1 MCNLAVS
8 IFFTKLSRVQLQ
20 CFARL
25 RKSRRVD
32 SVVCLF
38 NFIHELW
45 KSWSLKPWARVLS
58 TFKTPSRNLKTQTEC
73 LGLAKKT
80 AILTVSHLSFT
91 TPTSEMDLA
100 VSEIWYGQTKHSV
113 PICAWPN
120 KLGNSLFRTFNYQP
134 PSIQQSLYYAH
145 IAKRSQLIST
155 KWLL

>member
-1 MCNLAVS
+1 MSRARKEKRSRSLRLYCRRRSLACG
-8 IFFTKLSRVQLQ
+8 Q
-20 CFARL
+20 CLLGAGSARSFPEQPL
-25 RKSRRVD
+25 EIEP
-32 SVVCLF
+32 
-38 NFIHELW
+38 N
-45 KSWSLKPWARVLS
+45 
-58 TFKTPSRNLKTQTEC
+58 
-73 LGLAKKT
+73 GLA
-80 AILTVSHLSFT
+80 VSHLSFT

-155 KWLL
+155 K